1 MAPFHVRYMRSHAGV
16 AGLAM
21 LLIIVA
27 TVVLTPLFSPWDPY
41 AIDFGA
47 MTQPPSGNHW
57 FGTDNFGRDIFSRVA
72 AGAIYDL
79 RLALVCV
86 FGPMAIGVI
95 VGLVAGYYGGWI
107 DTVLMRLTEI
117 VWAFPFYVLVLAIV
131 GVLGPSEG
139 NLYIAF
145 FLVNWIG
152 YARIVRGEVLL
163 ISRLEYVQ
171 AARVLRFRDPWIL
184 LRHIMPNAISPA
196 LVYAMS
202 DVVLTIQA
210 VAALSFFGL
219 GVQPPAPEWGLLIV
233 DSIDYM
239 RHAPWMTLFPG
250 LALAF
255 AGIAFALV
263 GEGLAQSLRPEG
275 R

>member
-1 MAPFHVRYMRSHAGV
+1 MRSP
-16 AGLAM
+16 AGLIGLVM
-21 LLIIVA
+21 LFVIAAVVA
-27 TVVLTPLFSPWDPY
+27 LTPLLSPWDPY
-41 AIDFGA
+41 AIDFAA
-47 MTQPPSGNHW
+47 MTQPPSASHW
-57 FGTDNFGRDIFSRVA
+57 FGTDNFGRDIFARVA
-72 AGAIYDL
+72 AGAVYDL
-79 RLALVCV
+79 RLAIVCV
-86 FGPMAIGVI
+86 FGPMTMGVAI
-95 VGLVAGYYGGWI
+95 GLVAGYYGGWV
-107 DTVLMRLTEI
+107 DTLLMRLTDV

-163 ISRLEYVQ
+163 IARLEYIE
-171 AARVLRFRDPWIL
+171 AARLLRFGGPWIMA
-184 LRHIMPNAISPA
+184 RHILPNAVSPA

-202 DVVLTIQA
+202 DAVLTVQA

-233 DSIDYM
+233 ESIDYM
-239 RHAPWMTLFPG
+239 RQAPWMTLFPG
-250 LALAF
+250 FALAF
-255 AGIAFALV
+255 SGVAFALV
-263 GEGLAQSLRPEG
+263 GEGLAQALRPEG

>member
-1 MAPFHVRYMRSHAGV
+1 MASLPLRYLRSIAGS

-21 LLIIVA
+21 MLTVA
-27 TVVLTPLFSPWDPY
+27 AVVVLTPVLSPWDPF
-41 AIDFGA
+41 AIDFSA
-47 MTQPPSGNHW
+47 MTQAPSASHW
-57 FGTDNFGRDIFSRVA
+57 FGTDNFGRDIFTRVA
-72 AGAIYDL
+72 AGAVYDL
-79 RLALVCV
+79 RLALACV
-86 FGPMAIGVI
+86 FGPMAIGI
-95 VGLVAGYYGGWI
+95 LIGLVAGYYGGWV
-107 DTVLMRLTEI
+107 DTLLMRLTDI

-163 ISRLEYVQ
+163 VARMEYIE
-171 AARVLRFRDPWIL
+171 AARLLRFGGPWIL
-184 LRHIMPNAISPA
+184 TRHILPNVVSPA
-196 LVYAMS
+196 LIYAMS
-202 DVVLTIQA
+202 DAVLTVQA

-233 DSIDYM
+233 ESIDYM
-239 RHAPWMTLFPG
+239 RQAPWMTLFPG

-255 AGIAFALV
+255 SGVAFALV
-263 GEGLAQSLRPEG
+263 GEGLAQALRPEG